1 MKASS
6 NAGLVFSNWKTSF
19 WHSISNLCM
28 KRIRVQI
35 DMELLRVLMPY
46 LFMAEDDIPIFDIKQ
61 FSNNTGIS
69 QNK

>member
-1 MKASS
+1 
-6 NAGLVFSNWKTSF
+6 
-19 WHSISNLCM
+19 M
-28 KRIRVQI
+28 KRIHVQI

-69 QNK
+69 QNRDIKLNQVQVS